1 MISGDYKPHIAK
13 IHHGFHAEL
22 LRVFGKQ
29 TSLNRL
35 RRWVLESLTKGE
47 SLRVWRYDPQRS
59 CTVLTAPVPSSRLE
73 WLDIARGIGIT
84 AVVLVH
90 SMIPMVE
97 FVVTL
102 LSGFAI
108 ALFFIMAGLTYNGEK
123 HRSNLRGFAISRG
136 RQLLIPYFSLYTIMM
151 LVFIPLSGVV
161 DTYLTPSEVF
171 FWFLYGAGPP
181 NQATHL
187 WFLPVLFFGLVLF
200 AAIDSATH
208 SISPRVRW
216 PLVVLLPVLAFWI
229 TDVFSPMLVPWRVN
243 SILLATSF
251 CIVGY
256 EIRRYRQLNSWCTE
270 SKVRDS
276 AVFLILSVVLA
287 VTSQLNGF
295 VNFVM
300 DSFGTNAWFYMITG
314 TSGTIA
320 VFMLSTIFEQLP
332 SVSRA
337 MRYLGAH
344 SQVIYE
350 MHPIFFYLV
359 PASLVLL
366 GWPLEDVGAA
376 FNYFWPVR
384 FVLALGFSIP
394 FALVVSK
401 NRILSLIFTGRRTR

>member
-1 MISGDYKPHIAK
+1 
-13 IHHGFHAEL
+13 
-22 LRVFGKQ
+22 
-29 TSLNRL
+29 
-35 RRWVLESLTKGE
+35 
-47 SLRVWRYDPQRS
+47 
-59 CTVLTAPVPSSRLE
+59 
-73 WLDIARGIGIT
+73 
-84 AVVLVH
+84 
-90 SMIPMVE
+90 MIPMVE
-97 FVVTL
+97 SVVTL

-108 ALFFIMAGLTYNGEK
+108 ALFFVIAGLTYNGEK
-123 HRSNLRGFAISRG
+123 HRGNLRGFAISRG

-151 LVFIPLSGVV
+151 LAFIPLAGLV

-181 NQATHL
+181 DQATHL

-200 AAIDSATH
+200 AAIDAATH
-208 SISPRVRW
+208 SISPRARW

-229 TDVFSPMLVPWRVN
+229 TDVFSPLLVPWRVN
-243 SILLATSF
+243 SILLATTF

-256 EIRRYRQLNSWCTE
+256 EIRRYRQLNSWRTK

-320 VFMLSTIFEQLP
+320 VFMLSTVFEQLP

-337 MRYLGAH
+337 MRYLGEH

-350 MHPIFFYLV
+350 IHPIFFYLV
-359 PASLVLL
+359 PSSLVLL
-366 GWPLEDVGAA
+366 GWSLADVGAA

-394 FALVVSK
+394 FALIVSK
-401 NRILSLIFTGRRTR
+401 SRILSLIFTGRSMR